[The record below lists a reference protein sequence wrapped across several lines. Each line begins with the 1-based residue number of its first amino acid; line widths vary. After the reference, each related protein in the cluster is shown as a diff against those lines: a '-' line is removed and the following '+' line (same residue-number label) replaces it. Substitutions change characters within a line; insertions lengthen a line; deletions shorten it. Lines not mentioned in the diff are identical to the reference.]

1 MSGSN
6 RTTSSIMAVRALS
19 YLAVVAALSAVCS
32 TASFGCDDCGKKK
45 DAATTLASDPS
56 MDFILKLDSRKAG
69 IQSHDLQSGANS
81 TSINGSARSDV
92 LNGGTNSTT
101 LTGGAGSTTLQT
113 GTNST
118 MLHTGSDTT
127 MLQVGTKSTALNI
140 GTASTL
146 IQGNVQRESQ
156 PVNVLILLDTSMTMK
171 QGMDGLFPSKM
182 EVKIDV
188 AKRVLQETSAAIPPQ
203 VKVGLRV
210 FGGGTSHNQ
219 DSDCHQSALLV
230 PIETG
235 NRKSLVSVAM
245 GVKPAGV
252 TPLGYALSQV
262 PDDFQDLQGIRR
274 VVLIT
279 DGMDTC
285 GGDPCGE
292 IKRLSRL
299 GYKMKVDIVGMGLK
313 HDQTAK
319 DLFNCIAQNSGGK
332 YYDADT
338 AAELAKGL
346 KESLADAVGEGTVS
360 AQVLPRAKSLVLPA
374 QLPAPSQ
381 PSAPAKLP
389 AP

>member
-1 MSGSN
+1 MSVLDG
-6 RTTSSIMAVRALS
+6 TTSSLSSALS
-19 YLAVVAALSAVCS
+19 RLAGLVLLSVLCS
-32 TASFGCDDCGKKK
+32 TASFACDDCGKKK

-69 IQSHDLQSGANS
+69 IQSHDVQSGGAKS
-81 TSINGSARSDV
+81 TSVNGSARSDV

-140 GTASTL
+140 GTAATL

-171 QGMDGLFPSKM
+171 QGMDGSYPSTM

-188 AKRVLQETSAAIPPQ
+188 AKRVLQETSAAIPAQ
-203 VKVGLRV
+203 VKLGLRV
-210 FGGGTSHNQ
+210 FGGGVSHVE
-219 DSDCHQSALLV
+219 DIDCHQSALLV
-230 PIETG
+230 PVETG
-235 NRKSLVSVAM
+235 NRKSLVNVAM
-245 GVKPAGV
+245 GLKPAGL
-252 TPLGYALSQV
+252 TPLAFALSQV

-285 GGDPCGE
+285 KGDPCAE

-319 DLFNCIAQNSGGK
+319 DLFNCIAQSSGGK

-360 AQVLPRAKSLVLPA
+360 AQVLPRAKLLSPPA
-374 QLPAPSQ
+374 QVPAP
-381 PSAPAKLP
+381 
-389 AP
+389 